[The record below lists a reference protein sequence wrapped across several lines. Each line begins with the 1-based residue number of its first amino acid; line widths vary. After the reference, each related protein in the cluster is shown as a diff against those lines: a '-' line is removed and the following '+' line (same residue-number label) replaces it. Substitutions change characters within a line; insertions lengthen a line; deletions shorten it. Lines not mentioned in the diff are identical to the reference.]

1 MKQDQ
6 TMLKKHVVVDGS
18 NIATEAR
25 TSPSLT
31 QLDEAVRAF
40 LEEHPTEQATVIV
53 DATFGHRIHESEQEA
68 FEQAVDAGELLTAP
82 AGTIGRGDAFI
93 LEVADKADA
102 TVLSNDS
109 FQEFH
114 GKYTW
119 LFDEGRLVGGK
130 PVPGVGWVFLLRSP
144 VRGPI
149 SRRAVKDARGATK
162 GAKGKREPREAR
174 VGKGAKAA
182 KGAAKKAAKKSTTKK
197 KSSTRRGS
205 RSATVDLAKD
215 PRTSEAIERAAA
227 DDGSGARKR
236 ARQPLEPLNDAL
248 PFIEFV
254 GAHPVGSTVRGEVEK
269 FSSHG
274 AYVAASGARCYVPL
288 KLMSDPPPKSAKEI
302 LRVGEARDF
311 VVFAI
316 DPPRRGIDLALTNAR
331 RASRTNKNMPADQ
344 QEQVKSSSRRSRSRN
359 ARVTATRTRVDGE
372 SNARD
377 SVAARAP
384 SAETSKTHTKASTLA
399 TNTRA
404 DQRAEEAPVTPAR
417 KRKAAAKRTAKK
429 SAKRSPARR
438 KKAAAKRPA
447 KKRAAKRT
455 AKKRATK
462 KRAAKRSPARR
473 KKAAAKRPAKK
484 RASKKRASKKRAS
497 KKRAT
502 KKRASKKRA
511 TKRRATKKR
520 ASKKRA
526 AKRPAKKRAAKRSAK
541 KRATRRRR

>member
-1 MKQDQ
+1 
-6 TMLKKHVVVDGS
+6 MLKKHVVVDGS

-40 LEEHPTEQATVIV
+40 LEEHPSEHATVIV
-53 DATFGHRIHESEQEA
+53 DATFGHRIHESEQDA
-68 FEQAVDAGELLTAP
+68 FEAAVDAGELLTAP

-114 GKYTW
+114 GRYTW

-144 VRGPI
+144 VRGAV
-149 SRRAVKDARGATK
+149 SRRAVKEARDQKPDRGARPTAGSTK
-162 GAKGKREPREAR
+162 
-174 VGKGAKAA
+174 KAGSKKA
-182 KGAAKKAAKKSTTKK
+182 SSKKAAAKKAGARATAK
-197 KSSTRRGS
+197 RRGK
-205 RSATVDLAKD
+205 RGQAASADRV
-215 PRTSEAIERAAA
+215 TSEAVARAAA

-236 ARQPLEPLNDAL
+236 AREPLEPLNEPL

-254 GAHPVGSTVRGEVEK
+254 AAHPVGSMVSGSVAR

-274 AYVAASGARCYVPL
+274 AYVEASGARCYVPL
-288 KLMSDPPPKSAKEI
+288 KLMGDPPPKSAKEI
-302 LRVGEARDF
+302 LRAGETREF
-311 VVFAI
+311 VVSAI
-316 DPPRRGIDLALTNAR
+316 DPPRRGIDLALANADLILNTN
-331 RASRTNKNMPADQ
+331 NNMPADQ
-344 QEQVKSSSRRSRSRN
+344 QEQHTSASLRARARPSRSD
-359 ARVTATRTRVDGE
+359 ARVTRDDAVH
-372 SNARD
+372 AR
-377 SVAARAP
+377 SQKGAKRASTP
-384 SAETSKTHTKASTLA
+384 RTSKTHTKGSTLA

-484 RASKKRASKKRAS
+484 RAT

-502 KKRASKKRA
+502 KKRATKKRA
-511 TKRRATKKR
+511 TKKRAAKRPAKKRATKKRATKKR

-526 AKRPAKKRAAKRSAK
+526 AKRPAKKRATKR
-541 KRATRRRR
+541 RARRRR

>member
-1 MKQDQ
+1 
-6 TMLKKHVVVDGS
+6 MLKKHVVVDGS
-18 NIATEAR
+18 NIATEGR
-25 TSPSLT
+25 TAPSLT

-40 LEEHPTEQATVIV
+40 LAEHPSEQATVIV
-53 DATFGHRIHESEQEA
+53 DATFGHRIHESEQDA
-68 FEQAVDAGELLTAP
+68 FEEAVDAGELLTAP
-82 AGTIGRGDAFI
+82 AGTIGRGDAFV

-114 GKYTW
+114 GRYTW

-144 VRGPI
+144 VRGPV
-149 SRRAVKDARGATK
+149 SRRAVQEAKGGRASRDARG
-162 GAKGKREPREAR
+162 GR
-174 VGKGAKAA
+174 GAKAT
-182 KGAAKKAAKKSTTKK
+182 KKPAKKSVAKKNAPATKRTKK
-197 KSSTRRGS
+197 RAPKLPDDRKT
-205 RSATVDLAKD
+205 T
-215 PRTSEAIERAAA
+215 EAVARAAA

-236 ARQPLEPLNDAL
+236 ARQPLEPLNKPL

-254 GAHPVGSTVRGEVEK
+254 AAHPVGSTVEGDVEQ

-274 AYVAASGARCYVPL
+274 AYVSAAGARCYVPL
-288 KLMSDPPPKSAKEI
+288 KLMGDPAPKSAKEI

-311 VVFAI
+311 VVFSI
-316 DPPRRGIDLALTNAR
+316 DPPRRGIDLALTNAGVV
-331 RASRTNKNMPADQ
+331 AKTDNNMPADQ
-344 QEQVKSSSRRSRSRN
+344 QEQAHKSTKRARARGARRDTSR
-359 ARVTATRTRVDGE
+359 
-372 SNARD
+372 ARD
-377 SVAARAP
+377 KTARAP
-384 SAETSKTHTKASTLA
+384 SSDDIQRALVAASAKTHTNGSTLA

-429 SAKRSPARR
+429 SAKRAPARR

-484 RASKKRASKKRAS
+484 RASKKRAT

-502 KKRASKKRA
+502 KKRATKKRA
-511 TKRRATKKR
+511 TKKRATKKRATKKR

-526 AKRPAKKRAAKRSAK
+526 AKRPAKKRATKRTAKR
-541 KRATRRRR
+541 RATRRRR

>member
-1 MKQDQ
+1 
-6 TMLKKHVVVDGS
+6 MLKKHVVVDGS

-25 TSPSLT
+25 TTPSLT

-40 LEEHPTEQATVIV
+40 LEEHPSEQATVIV
-53 DATFGHRIHESEQEA
+53 DATFGHRIHESEQDA

-114 GKYTW
+114 GRYTW

-149 SRRAVKDARGATK
+149 SRRAVKEARNPKGARAARGGR
-162 GAKGKREPREAR
+162 GAKDAKGDKGGSGKR
-174 VGKGAKAA
+174 AA
-182 KGAAKKAAKKSTTKK
+182 GEKKAASRKAASGRRSKDSTAALT
-197 KSSTRRGS
+197 
-205 RSATVDLAKD
+205 AD
-215 PRTSEAIERAAA
+215 PRTSAAIARAAA

-236 ARQPLEPLNDAL
+236 ARQPLEPLNAAL

-254 GAHPVGSTVRGEVEK
+254 GAHPVGSTVQGEVEQ

-274 AYVAASGARCYVPL
+274 AYVAAAGARCYVPL
-288 KLMSDPPPKSAKEI
+288 KLMGDPAPKSAKEI
-302 LRVGEARDF
+302 LRVGETRDF

-316 DPPRRGIDLALTNAR
+316 DPPRRGIDLALANADLIANAR
-331 RASRTNKNMPADQ
+331 SNMRADQ
-344 QEQVKSSSRRSRSRN
+344 QEQGNAASRRSRTRN
-359 ARVTATRTRVDGE
+359 MRNTATRTRDDDA
-372 SNARD
+372 SPARQRNE
-377 SVAARAP
+377 ARAT
-384 SAETSKTHTKASTLA
+384 SAESSKTHTSASTLA

-429 SAKRSPARR
+429 SAKRSPARK

-462 KRAAKRSPARR
+462 KRATKKRATTKRAT
-473 KKAAAKRPAKK
+473 KKRPA
-484 RASKKRASKKRAS
+484 

-502 KKRASKKRA
+502 KKRATKKRA
-511 TKRRATKKR
+511 TKKRATKKR

-526 AKRPAKKRAAKRSAK
+526 AKRPAKKRAAKRTAK

>member
-1 MKQDQ
+1 
-6 TMLKKHVVVDGS
+6 MLKKHVVVDGS

-25 TSPSLT
+25 SSPSLT

-40 LEEHPTEQATVIV
+40 LEEHPSEQATVIV

-114 GKYTW
+114 GRYAW

-130 PVPGVGWVFLLRSP
+130 PVPGVGWVFMLRSP
-144 VRGPI
+144 VRGAV
-149 SRRAVKDARGATK
+149 SRRAVKEARDGK
-162 GAKGKREPREAR
+162 GVRGSREP
-174 VGKGAKAA
+174 KGAKAA
-182 KGAAKKAAKKSTTKK
+182 KKPPKDAPTKKAATKRHGKAAKSAAD
-197 KSSTRRGS
+197 R
-205 RSATVDLAKD
+205 A
-215 PRTSEAIERAAA
+215 TSEAVAKAAA

-236 ARQPLEPLNDAL
+236 ARQPLEPLNQPM

-254 GAHPVGSTVRGEVEK
+254 GAHPVGSKVSGEVER

-274 AYVAASGARCYVPL
+274 AYVAAGGARCYVPL
-288 KLMSDPPPKSAKEI
+288 KLMGDPAPKSAKEI
-302 LRVGEARDF
+302 LRAGETREF

-316 DPPRRGIDLALTNAR
+316 DPPRRGIDLALTNIGLIPN
-331 RASRTNKNMPADQ
+331 TNNNMPADL
-344 QEQVKSSSRRSRSRN
+344 QEQRVASSSRAHARALRDDAQHAGEDETSARSRKRAKRATSRQ
-359 ARVTATRTRVDGE
+359 
-372 SNARD
+372 
-377 SVAARAP
+377 
-384 SAETSKTHTKASTLA
+384 TSKTHTRGSTLA

-438 KKAAAKRPA
+438 KKAGAKRPA

-473 KKAAAKRPAKK
+473 KKAAAKKRPAKK
-484 RASKKRASKKRAS
+484 RAGKKRATKKRATKKRAT

-502 KKRASKKRA
+502 KKRASKK
-511 TKRRATKKR
+511 RATKKR

-526 AKRPAKKRAAKRSAK
+526 AKRPAKKRATKR
-541 KRATRRRR
+541 RARRRR

>member
-1 MKQDQ
+1 
-6 TMLKKHVVVDGS
+6 MLKKHVVVDGS

-25 TSPSLT
+25 STPSLT

-40 LEEHPTEQATVIV
+40 LEEHPSEQVTVIV

-93 LEVADKADA
+93 LEVAEKADA

-114 GKYTW
+114 GKHPW

-144 VRGPI
+144 VRGPV
-149 SRRAVKDARGATK
+149 SRRAVKEARGGRGGT
-162 GAKGKREPREAR
+162 GASGAR
-174 VGKGAKAA
+174 AA
-182 KGAAKKAAKKSTTKK
+182 KKGAKKAAKKAKKQPATTKQAA
-197 KSSTRRGS
+197 STD
-205 RSATVDLAKD
+205 ANAA
-215 PRTSEAIERAAA
+215 EAVARAVA

-236 ARQPLEPLNDAL
+236 ARRPLEPLNEPL

-254 GAHPVGSTVRGEVEK
+254 GAHPVGSKVRGEVER

-274 AYVAASGARCYVPL
+274 AYVVADGARCYVPM
-288 KLMSDPPPKSAKEI
+288 KLMGDPPPKSAKEI
-302 LRVGEARDF
+302 LRVGETREF

-316 DPPRRGIDLALTNAR
+316 DPPRRGVDLALTSDALTSSQQQDI
-331 RASRTNKNMPADQ
+331 AADL
-344 QEQVKSSSRRSRSRN
+344 QEQVSTASKRARTRGSKRR
-359 ARVTATRTRVDGE
+359 ARRERDDDALTTSATRATGASGVE
-372 SNARD
+372 A
-377 SVAARAP
+377 
-384 SAETSKTHTKASTLA
+384 SKTHTQASTLA

-447 KKRAAKRT
+447 KKRAT
-455 AKKRATK
+455 KKRATK

-484 RASKKRASKKRAS
+484 RASKKRASKKRAT

-502 KKRASKKRA
+502 KK
-511 TKRRATKKR
+511 RATKKR

-526 AKRPAKKRAAKRSAK
+526 AKRPAKKRASKKRASKRAPAKRATK
-541 KRATRRRR
+541 KRATKRRARRRR